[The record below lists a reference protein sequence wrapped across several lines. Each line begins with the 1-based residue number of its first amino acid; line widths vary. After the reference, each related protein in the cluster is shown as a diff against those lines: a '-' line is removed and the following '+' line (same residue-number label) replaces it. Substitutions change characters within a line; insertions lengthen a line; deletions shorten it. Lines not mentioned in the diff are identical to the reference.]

1 MGLRRIIF
9 FSIYLFSIAGF
20 TAFLNPSFFL
30 NISIPIK
37 KNPKMSKTA
46 GISAAKRDPSAAAE
60 IRHPPPPPPP
70 EPLALPATAV
80 QAMPPAYTSLKQI
93 LSSR

>member
-37 KNPKMSKTA
+37 KNPKRSKTA
-46 GISAAKRDPSAAAE
+46 GIPNAKLDPPKVAE

-70 EPLALPATAV
+70 LPVSDA